1 MISHKDSNARNRRCT
16 SARIA
21 QTKQGPEVNITRAL
35 HAARRPLTRVARS
48 AWTAAK
54 ARILGGRQK
63 AVILNLGPAHVVLRG
78 DVREKNCE
86 LIPGGLLER
95 VDAGDGLAEYEGV
108 DVVSSLVGV
117 DALQIRHVPH
127 R

>member
-54 ARILGGRQK
+54 ARILGVRQK
-63 AVILNLGPAHVVLRG
+63 AVILNLGPAHVILRA
-78 DVREKNCE
+78 DIREKTVSWSGFPVVYSNA
-86 LIPGGLLER
+86 LMPVTAWPSMR
-95 VDAGDGLAEYEGV
+95 VWM
-108 DVVSSLVGV
+108 S
-117 DALQIRHVPH
+117 
-127 R
+127 

>member
-54 ARILGGRQK
+54 ARILGVRQK
-63 AVILNLGPAHVVLRG
+63 AVILNLGPAHLLLRG
-78 DVREKNCE
+78 DVREKTVSWSGFPVVYSNA
-86 LIPGGLLER
+86 LIPVTAWPSMR
-95 VDAGDGLAEYEGV
+95 VWM
-108 DVVSSLVGV
+108 SW
-117 DALQIRHVPH
+117 VPS
-127 R
+127 